1 MNDKTQQLH
10 AWLNQFQHP
19 LLVAEW
25 AATQGV
31 VTINDKQK
39 AIDVEIPFLV
49 ESLTQALGQWISDT
63 DAPAVWEEYT
73 FYVSARV
80 RPLQT
85 KVPSSLST
93 IKNIIAVTSAK
104 GGVGKSTTTANL
116 ALAIAKQGATVGVLD
131 ADVYGPSIPLMF
143 GTVGH
148 SLEVI
153 DNKWMK
159 PLEAHGVFTQSIG
172 YLISRDDA
180 AVWRG
185 PMASKAL
192 MQLLKETQWPELD
205 YLIIDMPPGTGDL
218 QLTLSQDI
226 PLTSALVVTT
236 PQDLALADAIK
247 GIAMFDK
254 ADVGVLGLVENMSY
268 HVCSNCGSHEDIF
281 GSGGAVK
288 LAAEKGISVLAQL
301 PLHLNVRRDIDQ
313 GVPSVVNPESAE
325 QAQGYLDL
333 AEQVVS
339 RLFWHGKPQ
348 PERISFVEVK

>member
-1 MNDKTQQLH
+1 MNNQINDLH

-19 LLVAEW
+19 LLISEW
-25 AATQGV
+25 SSTLGI
-31 VTINDKQK
+31 VTLDHAQK
-39 AIDVEIPFLV
+39 AIDVEIPFVV
-49 ESLTQALGQWISDT
+49 EALTQALGQWISEH
-63 DAPAVWEEYT
+63 DAPLAWEEYT

-80 RPLQT
+80 RPLQS
-85 KVPSSLST
+85 KVAST
-93 IKNIIAVTSAK
+93 LTSIKNIIAVTSAK

-116 ALAIAKQGATVGVLD
+116 ALAMEKQGAKVAVLD
-131 ADVYGPSIPLMF
+131 ADVYGPSIPMMF
-143 GTVGH
+143 GTVGQ
-148 SLEVI
+148 SLEIV

-159 PLEAHGVFTQSIG
+159 PLQAHGVYTQSIG
-172 YLISRDDA
+172 YLISSDDA

-218 QLTLSQDI
+218 QLTLSQEI

-247 GIAMFDK
+247 GIAMFEK
-254 ADVGVLGLVENMSY
+254 AEVGVLGIIENMSY

-281 GSGGAVK
+281 GSGGAMK
-288 LAAEKGISVLAQL
+288 LAADKGIALLGQL

-313 GVPSVVNPESAE
+313 GRPSVVNPDSAE
-325 QAQGYLDL
+325 QAQSYMDL
-333 AEQVVS
+333 ANQVVS

-348 PERISFVEVK
+348 AERIRFVEVE

>member
-1 MNDKTQQLH
+1 MNKEIQGLH

-19 LLVAEW
+19 LLVSEW

-31 VTINDKQK
+31 VTIDDKGK

-49 ESLTQALGQWISDT
+49 ESLTQAVGNWISQH
-63 DAPAVWEEYT
+63 DAPAQWDDYT

-80 RPLQT
+80 RPLES
-85 KVPSSLST
+85 KVVSSLTS

-116 ALAIAKQGATVGVLD
+116 ALAIAQQGAKVGVLD

-143 GTVGH
+143 GTKGKN
-148 SLEVI
+148 LEII

-159 PLEAHGVFTQSIG
+159 PLEAHGVYTQSIG
-172 YLISRDDA
+172 YLISSDDA

-218 QLTLSQDI
+218 QLTLSQEI

-247 GIAMFDK
+247 GIAMFEK
-254 ADVGVLGLVENMSY
+254 AEVGVLGLIENMSY

-288 LAAEKGISVLAQL
+288 LAAEKGISVLGQL
-301 PLHLNVRRDIDQ
+301 PLHLNVRRDIDM

-325 QAQGYLDL
+325 QAQGYLQL

-348 PERISFVEVK
+348 PERIRFVEVK

>member
-1 MNDKTQQLH
+1 MKNNIQTLH

-19 LLVAEW
+19 LLASEW

-31 VTINDKQK
+31 VTVGNAEKT
-39 AIDVEIPFLV
+39 IDVEIPFLV
-49 ESLTQALGQWISDT
+49 DSLTKAVGHWISEH
-63 DAPAVWEEYT
+63 DAPQGWEEFT

-80 RPLQT
+80 RPLQS
-85 KVPSSLST
+85 KIPSTLTS

-116 ALAIAKQGATVGVLD
+116 ALAIAKEGATVGVLD

-143 GTVGH
+143 GTKGQ
-148 SLEVI
+148 SLEVV

-159 PLEAHGVFTQSIG
+159 PLQAHGVYTQSIG
-172 YLISRDDA
+172 YLISSDDA

-247 GIAMFDK
+247 GIAMFEK
-254 ADVGVLGLVENMSY
+254 ADVGVLGIIENMSY
-268 HVCSNCGSHEDIF
+268 HICRNCGSHEDIF

-288 LAAEKGISVLAQL
+288 LAADKGISVLAQL
-301 PLHLNVRRDIDQ
+301 PLHANIRRDIDL
-313 GVPSVVNPESAE
+313 GTPSVVNADSSE
-325 QAQGYLDL
+325 QAQAYFDL

-348 PERISFVEVK
+348 AERISFVEVK